1 MIGMRRVGL
10 SRVAMR
16 LMLAAGVAALV
27 AGCSDAS
34 RFSADPFSDP
44 FENSRPRPVA
54 ARSQRTVDRAPTGS
68 IPATPIQA
76 QPLAPPTSNVSVAP
90 VAPRPV
96 QAAQAAPAPSAGSYN
111 HWSAEGGTPITVAE
125 GDNAAVL
132 ANRYG
137 VPAEVLLKVNG
148 YSNAAQ
154 VHPGARL
161 VIPVYR
167 ASGAK
172 SQVAAETHALE
183 AKRLAK
189 EDADEGE
196 QPGKSSHKAAVAV
209 KSEKAKLAAKSD
221 DDEDEAKQANKGKAK
236 SGKAKLAADDEE
248 HGVKKSAKAK
258 TAADDEDDGAKSTV
272 KKSAKAKAAADDEE
286 EDGAKSAVKKSA
298 KAKVAADDEDEG
310 AKSAV
315 KKSAKAKAAADDEE
329 DGAKSA
335 VKKAKKSKLAS
346 DDEEDAAKS
355 AVKKAKKSKLAS
367 GDEEDEGQSAAK
379 AAAKAKIAKRDRE
392 EAEKAQAAAK
402 AKTRTAQVEP
412 ERQIVPPTPKKQ
424 SAKGSTEPRS
434 QTQVAVN
441 EEAPERAPAPEPH
454 KTEKSAPAPAAATPA
469 PTQEERASDGAHPE
483 FRWPAR
489 GRIIQGFASGG
500 NDGINI
506 AVPEGTQVKAAEA
519 GVVAY
524 AGNELKGYGNL
535 VLIRHPN
542 GFVTA
547 YAHNGDLAVKRGDQV
562 TRGQM
567 IAKSGQSGNVATPQL
582 HFELRKGSTPVDP
595 TNYLAGL

>member
-16 LMLAAGVAALV
+16 LMLAAGAAALV

-44 FENSRPRPVA
+44 FENSRPRAVA
-54 ARSQRTVDRAPTGS
+54 ARPQRVVDRAPTGS
-68 IPATPIQA
+68 IPATPIQS
-76 QPLAPPTSNVSVAP
+76 QPLAPPASNVSAAP
-90 VAPRPV
+90 HPV

-125 GDNAAVL
+125 GDSVAVL

-137 VPAEVLLKVNG
+137 VPTEVLLKVNG
-148 YSNAAQ
+148 YSSAAQ
-154 VHPGARL
+154 VRPGSRI

-167 ASGAK
+167 ANGTK
-172 SQVAAETHALE
+172 SQVASEKPARAVE
-183 AKRLAK
+183 AKHLAK
-189 EDADEGE
+189 EDADEGDRS
-196 QPGKSSHKAAVAV
+196 GKSSRKTAVAV
-209 KSEKAKLAAKSD
+209 KNEKAKLAAKSE
-221 DDEDEAKQANKGKAK
+221 DDEDEAKQQAKKGRAKPEKAK
-236 SGKAKLAADDEE
+236 LSSKDDEDGTKSAVKNSAKAKLA
-248 HGVKKSAKAK
+248 KK
-258 TAADDEDDGAKSTV
+258 
-272 KKSAKAKAAADDEE
+272 
-286 EDGAKSAVKKSA
+286 
-298 KAKVAADDEDEG
+298 DEG
-310 AKSAV
+310 EE
-315 KKSAKAKAAADDEE
+315 KAQVAP
-329 DGAKSA
+329 
-335 VKKAKKSKLAS
+335 
-346 DDEEDAAKS
+346 
-355 AVKKAKKSKLAS
+355 
-367 GDEEDEGQSAAK
+367 
-379 AAAKAKIAKRDRE
+379 KAKIKTAK
-392 EAEKAQAAAK
+392 
-402 AKTRTAQVEP
+402 VEP
-412 ERQIVPPTPKKQ
+412 EKEVAPAPVKKQ
-424 SAKGSTEPRS
+424 SAKNAAEPRA

-441 EEAPERAPAPEPH
+441 GEAPERAPAPEPR
-454 KTEKSAPAPAAATPA
+454 KTEKSAPAPAAAAAPA
-469 PTQEERASDGAHPE
+469 PAQEERASDGAHPE

-506 AVPEGTQVKAAEA
+506 AVPEGTQVKAAES

-562 TRGQM
+562 TRGQT